1 MPASRLN
8 HQSLTVMREYT
19 LTQACPWVVRSE
31 SAGDLEGSWCIL
43 VVCAARLQHRKFS
56 SSINKNALIFFVR
69 ITTSNSST
77 VFITNVLSAV
87 SRFSLDQSRTT
98 PSVSVPSALSLKLLQ
113 HHLTHTI
120 ISRDDSGI
128 PLAHPTTLSSSS
140 TPHSSPPAWNYAPA
154 PSPDPLNFA
163 SFVPL
168 FASTDALAPM
178 FRLGSALF
186 DPIDLHLNR
195 SRAETS
201 TTDQTSITPDI
212 RNRVQLLR
220 RKKAL
225 SNWLGEVVKPSV
237 DSDLRTQANGSNGD
251 NPSLIRLNKSSNYH
265 PSL

>member
-1 MPASRLN
+1 M
-8 HQSLTVMREYT
+8 
-19 LTQACPWVVRSE
+19 
-31 SAGDLEGSWCIL
+31 
-43 VVCAARLQHRKFS
+43 
-56 SSINKNALIFFVR
+56 
-69 ITTSNSST
+69 
-77 VFITNVLSAV
+77 
-87 SRFSLDQSRTT
+87 
-98 PSVSVPSALSLKLLQ
+98 PSALSLNLLQ
-113 HHLTHTI
+113 HHLTHTT
-120 ISRDDSGI
+120 ISRDNSGI
-128 PLAHPTTLSSSS
+128 PFARPTTLSSSYS
-140 TPHSSPPAWNYAPA
+140 SSPRSSPPAWNHAPA

-168 FASTDALAPM
+168 FASIDAFTLAPM

-195 SRAETS
+195 SRVKTH

-225 SNWLGEVVKPSV
+225 SNWLEEIVKPSV

-251 NPSLIRLNKSSNYH
+251 NTSLICLDKSNYH

>member
-1 MPASRLN
+1 MNAF
-8 HQSLTVMREYT
+8 
-19 LTQACPWVVRSE
+19 
-31 SAGDLEGSWCIL
+31 IL
-43 VVCAARLQHRKFS
+43 
-56 SSINKNALIFFVR
+56 FVR

-77 VFITNVLSAV
+77 VFITNVLSTV
-87 SRFSLDQSRTT
+87 FRSGLDQNRTT
-98 PSVSVPSALSLKLLQ
+98 PSVSMRSDLSLKLLQ
-113 HHLTHTI
+113 HHLTHTT

-128 PLAHPTTLSSSS
+128 SFAHPTTLSSSS

-168 FASTDALAPM
+168 FASTDVFSLAPM

-186 DPIDLHLNR
+186 DPVDLHP
-195 SRAETS
+195 ETS

-225 SNWLGEVVKPSV
+225 SNWLEEVVKPSV
-237 DSDLRTQANGSNGD
+237 DSDIRTQANGSNGD
-251 NPSLIRLNKSSNYH
+251 SPSLIHSN
-265 PSL
+265 